1 MSANEPTTPSP
12 LRPDESSEEAAKRRQ
27 RESERVEER
36 LSDVSTLDEMKQ
48 ELHNAGERLV
58 VIDIESQDECEVFDG
73 VDRDGSKN
81 RRMEMCVQLKHSLM
95 RCVRDCQHSM
105 FLHVE
110 AEAAD
115 QELLDYLNI
124 RHYPTI
130 QVHLSSTPQLVSKF
144 PRASPL
150 LPRLMP
156 FDTTAWRPEM
166 AFAMLSSSGGK
177 GGCSGSTLGHR
188 RGRRIWA
195 PDCSTLG
202 TKREG
207 ATRASLCRR

>member
-1 MSANEPTTPSP
+1 VSANDPTTPSP

-36 LSDVSTLDEMKQ
+36 FSDVSTLDEMKQ
-48 ELHNAGERLV
+48 ELHNAGDRLV

-73 VDRDGSKN
+73 VDRDGSKE

-110 AEAAD
+110 AEVAD
-115 QELLDYLNI
+115 QDLLDYLNI

-130 QVHLSSTPQLVSKF
+130 QVRLSFVSKF

-150 LPRLMP
+150 LSCLIPC
-156 FDTTAWRPEM
+156 DTEWRPEM

-177 GGCSGSTLGHR
+177 GGCYGSTLGHK

-195 PDCSTLG
+195 PGCSTLG

-207 ATRASLCRR
+207 ATRAISCRR